1 MADRLDKSLDEII
14 STQRRTGGARGGK
27 GGRRGAGPRRSSA
40 GRPATVAPVGGIK
53 KNLRPAKGA
62 VKQIP
67 TGPSG
72 GGSGEGK
79 IIVSGL
85 VSTLYS
91 LFLNIMLMRMPAQ
104 GRLRSHD

>member
-14 STQRRTGGARGGK
+14 STQRRTGGARGGR
-27 GGRRGAGPRRSSA
+27 GGPRRGARRSTAS
-40 GRPATVAPVGGIK
+40 GRPATAAPVGGVK
-53 KNLRPAKGA
+53 KNLKPAKGA

-72 GGSGEGK
+72 GSGEGK

-85 VSTLYS
+85 VSST
-91 LFLNIMLMRMPAQ
+91 
-104 GRLRSHD
+104 